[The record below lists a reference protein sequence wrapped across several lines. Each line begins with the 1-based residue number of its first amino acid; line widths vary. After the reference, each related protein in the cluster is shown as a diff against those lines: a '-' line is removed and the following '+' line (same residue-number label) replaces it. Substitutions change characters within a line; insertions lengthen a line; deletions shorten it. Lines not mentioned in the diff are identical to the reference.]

1 VIRTGALL
9 TALSLLAACSS
20 GGDPEARRL
29 AATADDPGPSRS
41 AGCETG
47 ARVDRGVSNRTVTSG
62 GVERVYQLH
71 VPESYDPKLP
81 LPLVLGLHA
90 LTVRY
95 EVVGALHGFA
105 DMGEQYD
112 FIAVFPSGRFDAT
125 VPYWH
130 AAPTTT
136 NRDVAFLTDLLDQLE
151 SELCIDTAK
160 VYATGMSNGAQMSSL
175 LACRRPE
182 RITAV
187 APIAGAEFYEECEH
201 QPVPVIAFHGTADPI
216 VTYDGGGLNAAT
228 ISREHHWNGEV
239 PPGLPEHRGV
249 DEAMRRWADNNGC
262 DRGPVED
269 RVTPEVRR
277 RTWRDCAADTVLYIV
292 EEGGHSIPG
301 RPVPGFENSFGLTTT
316 DIDAT
321 QLMFE
326 FFLGVP
332 AGRSGTDRDLGAAA
346 R

>member
-20 GGDPEARRL
+20 GGDPDARRPT
-29 AATADDPGPSRS
+29 ATSDAEGPSPS
-41 AGCETG
+41 PGCETG
-47 ARVDRGVSNRTVTSG
+47 AVVDGGVSDRTLISG

-71 VPESYDPKLP
+71 VPESYDDKTP
-81 LPLVLGLHA
+81 LPLFFGLHA

-95 EVVGALHGFA
+95 EVVAALHGFA
-105 DMGEQYD
+105 DMADQYD

-130 AAPTTT
+130 AAPTTP

-151 SELCIDTAK
+151 SELCVDAAK

-175 LACRRPE
+175 LACQRPE

-187 APIAGAEFYEECEH
+187 APIAGVEFYEECEDD
-201 QPVPVIAFHGTADPI
+201 PVPVIAFHGTADPI

-228 ISREHHWNGEV
+228 ISGEHYWNGEA

-249 DEAMRRWADNNGC
+249 DEAMRRWADHNGC
-262 DRGPVED
+262 DRGPVDD
-269 RVTPEVRR
+269 RITSEVRR
-277 RTWRDCAADTVLYIV
+277 RAWRGCAAETVLYIV
-292 EEGGHSIPG
+292 EGGGHSIPG

-321 QLMFE
+321 RLMFE
-326 FFLGVP
+326 FFLGAP
-332 AGRSGTDRDLGAAA
+332 TRR
-346 R
+346 